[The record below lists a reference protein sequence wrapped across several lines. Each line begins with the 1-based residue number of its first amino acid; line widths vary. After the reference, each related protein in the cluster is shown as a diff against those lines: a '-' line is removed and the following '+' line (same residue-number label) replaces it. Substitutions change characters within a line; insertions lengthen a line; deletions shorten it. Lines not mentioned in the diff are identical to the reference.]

1 MNLLPPKNVSFETS
15 AILKKLIEA
24 HKNLAE
30 LKGISKIIPNQT
42 VLINT
47 LSIQEALDSSEIENI
62 ITTRDQVYIA
72 RENTA
77 DRVTTKPAAKE
88 VVHYSEA
95 LQTGFKAYNRRS
107 VISLKEILEIQAL
120 LTNNDAGLRKQ
131 SGTVLENER
140 TKEIVYIPPEP
151 TEIHGLMS
159 NLIEI
164 INDNSI
170 WDADPLV
177 KMAVIHF
184 QFESIHPFYDGNG
197 RTGRIINILYL
208 VKEGLL
214 DLPILYLSRFI
225 NQNKAL
231 YYERLQGVR
240 SRNDWESYILFMLE
254 GVSRTAK
261 MTTQLVND
269 IVSGMM
275 TYKHKIRAEFP
286 QMYSQDLINTLFFY
300 LYTKIEH
307 IEKNLGVSYA
317 TARKY
322 LELLHKA
329 GFVDKMRFW
338 KSSYYINSS
347 LLSALTKIEAESL
360 KL

>member
-214 DLPILYLSRFI
+214 DLPIHETI
-225 NQNKAL
+225 
-231 YYERLQGVR
+231 
-240 SRNDWESYILFMLE
+240 
-254 GVSRTAK
+254 
-261 MTTQLVND
+261 
-269 IVSGMM
+269 
-275 TYKHKIRAEFP
+275 P
-286 QMYSQDLINTLFFY
+286 
-300 LYTKIEH
+300 
-307 IEKNLGVSYA
+307 
-317 TARKY
+317 
-322 LELLHKA
+322 
-329 GFVDKMRFW
+329 
-338 KSSYYINSS
+338 
-347 LLSALTKIEAESL
+347 
-360 KL
+360 